1 MWHIVP
7 YQAFRTRDG
16 YVLAGA
22 TNDAAWQRLCTAI
35 GATELGNNPAY
46 ATSALRIENRE
57 PVIDGLAKIFATRE
71 TAAWVGL
78 LDAANVP
85 CSPVNDIA
93 ETLAHPQVAAM
104 QMVLDVERKTGG
116 TLRLAGVP
124 LNLSATPAEPG
135 GAPPRLGEHTDDI
148 LKEELG
154 LSDARIAA
162 LRKEGAI

>member
-1 MWHIVP
+1 MP

-22 TNDAAWQRLCTAI
+22 TNDAAWQRLCQAI
-35 GATELGNNPAY
+35 DAPELGANPAY
-46 ATSALRIENRE
+46 ATTVLRIENRT
-57 PVIDGLAKIFATRE
+57 PVIAALSAIFLTRE
-71 TAAWVGL
+71 TAAWVKR

-93 ETLAHPQVAAM
+93 QALEHPQVQAM
-104 QMVLDVERKTGG
+104 GMVLDVADRNGRP
-116 TLRLAGVP
+116 LRLAGVP

-135 GAPPRLGEHTDDI
+135 GAPPRLGEHTDTI
-148 LKEELG
+148 LKKELG
-154 LSDARIAA
+154 LSDEEISA